1 MSQFL
6 RKAEE
11 ILEVATAGGNSL
23 TDAVIL
29 IDRQGGF
36 RMMDPTGWSLTG
48 LAAEYGAAAV
58 YKIERRG
65 EAVRVEGWDGYDRC
79 LLQRGG
85 LCGRPPGLPSAQG
98 ALRALGRPSTPASDC
113 MNGYDGLEKN

>member
-11 ILEVATAGGNSL
+11 ILEIATTGGNTL
-23 TDAVIL
+23 TDTVIL

-36 RMMDPTGWSLTG
+36 RMMDPTGWSLIG
-48 LAAEYGAAAV
+48 LAAEYGATAV

-65 EAVRVEGWDGYDRC
+65 EAVRVEGWDGSDRC
-79 LLQRGG
+79 LLQRTGNRSKLSTLLGG
-85 LCGRPPGLPSAQG
+85 AAPAHALMLQLPGL
-98 ALRALGRPSTPASDC
+98 STC
-113 MNGYDGLEKN
+113 C

>member
-11 ILEVATAGGNSL
+11 ILDVATAGGSAL
-23 TDAVIL
+23 TDTAIL

-65 EAVRVEGWDGYDRC
+65 EAVRVEGWNGSDRC
-79 LLQRGG
+79 LLQRGSFW
-85 LCGRPPGLPSAQG
+85 GRPPGLS
-98 ALRALGRPSTPASDC
+98 RANSLLLPAMQAVS
-113 MNGYDGLEKN
+113 